1 MNNKN
6 IRSLNSSSDNDY
18 NVGYQKPPAHTR
30 FKPGQ
35 SGNPKGRPKQKEADV
50 VKLLL
55 RELKER
61 VVIEEN
67 GKITKVTKREVLVK
81 QILKKALLGD
91 SKCMDFIL
99 RVEGMQANIPPETEP
114 APEPSGRIVS
124 STWKRFLRES
134 KARKSLS

>member
-6 IRSLNSSSDNDY
+6 IRNLNSSDADHS
-18 NVGYQKPPAHTR
+18 VGYQKPPANTR

-81 QILKKALLGD
+81 QILKKALMGD
-91 SKCMDFIL
+91 GKCMDFIL
-99 RVEGMQANIPPETEP
+99 RVEGMQANIPPETESV
-114 APEPSGRIVS
+114 PESSGRIVS
-124 STWKRFLRES
+124 PIWKRFLREQ
-134 KARKSLS
+134 KARKRS